1 MWKYQDS
8 GFNGVAMVPIGTAQ
22 DFEKQGCIG
31 DEGVSGI
38 LTCGLQIPE
47 EISVSADTLI
57 NKQSTENPHS
67 LRVFQ
72 GAVTPD
78 LTLGFWSPSPSLSC
92 FHVSGDKHTVHALPS
107 VASQNGD
114 SRAQ

>member
-1 MWKYQDS
+1 MWKRQES
-8 GFNGVAMVPIGTAQ
+8 GFNGVARVPISTAQ
-22 DFEKQGCIG
+22 DFKKQGCIG

-38 LTCGLQIPE
+38 LTCGLQTPE

-57 NKQSTENPHS
+57 NKQSTENSHS
-67 LRVFQ
+67 QRVFQ

-92 FHVSGDKHTVHALPS
+92 FHVSGDKHTVHALHS

-114 SRAQ
+114 S